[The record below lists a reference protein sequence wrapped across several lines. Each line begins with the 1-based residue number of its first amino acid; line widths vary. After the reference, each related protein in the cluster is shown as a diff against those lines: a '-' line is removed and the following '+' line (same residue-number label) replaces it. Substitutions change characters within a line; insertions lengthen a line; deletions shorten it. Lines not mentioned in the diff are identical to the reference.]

1 MYVCNLINVKN
12 GLYNINALT
21 YGEHH
26 RTNFSYV
33 TQENWFRP
41 MKEPTVCN
49 AKPTILSE
57 RCQNVL
63 QCKGKINLRP

>member
-1 MYVCNLINVKN
+1 MANTIGQIFHTSLKKI
-12 GLYNINALT
+12 GL
-21 YGEHH
+21 
-26 RTNFSYV
+26 
-33 TQENWFRP
+33 FRP

-63 QCKGKINLRP
+63 QCMGKINLRP